1 MKSLA
6 KLKLNKTIY
15 VDEDFAV
22 WEDVIPDS
30 YYHIYKKGTII
41 YLQHSDEE
49 TCKYIGLNSKGFKIV
64 EYDSILDI
72 IEDDLFQ
79 ITKETTTEFENIL
92 KKELREI

>member
-41 YLQHSDEE
+41 YLQNSDEE
-49 TCKYIGLNSKGFKIV
+49 TCKYIGLNSKGFKIA
-64 EYDSILDI
+64 EFDSIMDI
-72 IEDDLFQ
+72 IEDDLLEVK
-79 ITKETTTEFENIL
+79 ISTTEFENIL
-92 KKELREI
+92 KKELLEY